1 MTHPAESVRA
11 ECPVEHP
18 LLLRLAL
25 LCGECH
31 FQPVQGIPWQ
41 RKTPQLAPPFISL
54 LSHSPRLIQPVYF

>member
-41 RKTPQLAPPFISL
+41 RKTGNWRHRLFRFSATPPA
-54 LSHSPRLIQPVYF
+54 